1 MYYIMKK
8 IFLVMIDSFG
18 GLDRVNNFLL
28 ILNIFI
34 INNKILMVMECCVGE
49 SVEVVV
55 KVIIKKVVEEVYY
68 VEML

>member
-1 MYYIMKK
+1 MKK

-34 INNKILMVMECCVGE
+34 INNKILMVMVCCVGE
-49 SVEVVV
+49 SVEIVV

>member
-1 MYYIMKK
+1 MKK

-55 KVIIKKVVEEVYY
+55 KVIIKKVVKEVYY
-68 VEML
+68 VKML

>member
-1 MYYIMKK
+1 MYNEK

-68 VEML
+68 MKML

>member
-1 MYYIMKK
+1 MKK

-34 INNKILMVMECCVGE
+34 IINKILMVMVCCVGE

>member
-1 MYYIMKK
+1 MKK

>member
-1 MYYIMKK
+1 
-8 IFLVMIDSFG
+8 MIDSFG

>member
-1 MYYIMKK
+1 MKK

-68 VEML
+68 VEMFCCL

>member
-1 MYYIMKK
+1 MKK

-18 GLDRVNNFLL
+18 GLDRVNSFLL